1 MKIEPNILSINK
13 VLKQLDPKGQQ
24 IVLRRSINK
33 TSAKAKTAAKKSIR
47 NEYRIKSRDVDIK
60 LDKAKGNRFFA
71 LLRAAYK
78 PLRLT
83 KFLVK
88 NLKKGLFVEIKKGSR
103 KKLQNAFIGQPSGK
117 DWGIFGQQRQVTSD
131 QKLLFQRSETSG
143 KYKGYPLKVPVGPSL
158 GAMLKNESTKEA
170 VSKSVDENFHRI
182 FAHELEYRMSK
193 KG

>member
-1 MKIEPNILSINK
+1 MKIEPNILSIKK
-13 VLKQLDPKGQQ
+13 VMKQLDPKAQKV
-24 IVLRRSINK
+24 VLRRTVNK

-47 NEYRIKSRDVDIK
+47 NDYRIKAKDVDIQ
-60 LDKAKGNRFFA
+60 LDKAKGSRFFA

-88 NLKKGLFVEIKKGSR
+88 NLKKGLFIEIKKGSR
-103 KKLQNAFIGQPSGK
+103 KKLSNAFYAQPSGK
-117 DWGIFGQQRQVTSD
+117 DWGPFGQSKQVSSD
-131 QKLLFQRSETSG
+131 QMLLFQRTETNG

-158 GAMLKNESTKEA
+158 GAMLKNESTKDA
-170 VSKSVDENFHRI
+170 ISKSVDENFHRI
-182 FAHELEYRMSK
+182 FAHELEYKMNK